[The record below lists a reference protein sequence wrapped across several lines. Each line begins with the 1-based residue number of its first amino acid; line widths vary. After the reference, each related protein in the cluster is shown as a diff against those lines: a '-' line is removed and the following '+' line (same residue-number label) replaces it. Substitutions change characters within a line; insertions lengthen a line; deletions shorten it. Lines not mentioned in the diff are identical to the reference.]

1 MHGFL
6 PSCFEGDLGGML
18 AINTAGGWRQGG
30 SKQLSAAQRFAC
42 DWLCL
47 FNIKVLRLG
56 RQNGDIF

>member
-1 MHGFL
+1 
-6 PSCFEGDLGGML
+6 ML

-30 SKQLSAAQRFAC
+30 SKQLSAAQRFVC